1 MDLSSLAKGII
12 VLGLVLVLAGALLWL
27 LTKTNLPLGRLP
39 GDLRFQGDGISCYI
53 PLATMIVLS
62 ILLSVV
68 LNLVIR
74 LVNR

>member
-39 GDLRFQGDGISCYI
+39 
-53 PLATMIVLS
+53 
-62 ILLSVV
+62 
-68 LNLVIR
+68 
-74 LVNR
+74 